1 MIEIISCKS
10 LYNPLIDITVK
21 CVAVKTNKR
30 WLQRKLYYAQQKNN
44 CCTCEKDLITFI
56 SACCTPYKRGRSK
69 LIYSIMFVFM
79 CLRNLIS

>member
-44 CCTCEKDLITFI
+44 CCTCEKDL
-56 SACCTPYKRGRSK
+56 
-69 LIYSIMFVFM
+69 
-79 CLRNLIS
+79 